1 MGDKAYRAL
10 QDALKI
16 LVDVGDNTHA
26 ERAVML
32 LAGGLRPVA
41 DAHTRIHRGEMFT
54 ADIIAAS
61 LANNANL
68 DIIMTTPATD
78 WPHLTVK
85 AMIGGDGELSVYEAP
100 AFTGGTAITPV
111 NHKFYSSN
119 TWAGAVVHT
128 PTVSNAGTLK
138 ISHYIPGGTGGGAIG
153 GIGGRGEEVQLKPS
167 TSYLI
172 RLTNVSGQARRA
184 ALDLTWYESGEIPDA

>member
-1 MGDKAYRAL
+1 M

-16 LVDVGDNTHA
+16 LIDVGDNTHA
-26 ERAVML
+26 ERAVTI

-54 ADIIAAS
+54 SDMIVES
-61 LANNANL
+61 LANNGNL

-85 AMIGGDGELSVYEAP
+85 AMIGGDGELRVYEAP
-100 AFTGGTAITPV
+100 DFTGGTAITPV

-128 PTVSNAGTLK
+128 PAVSNAGTLK
-138 ISHYIPGGTGGGAIG
+138 ISHYIPGGTGGVAIG
-153 GIGGRGEEVQLKPS
+153 GIGGRGEEVQLKPLK
-167 TSYLI
+167 SYLV